1 MDDRH
6 RIKAK
11 IGPHEFEAEGKEA
24 IVIKQYDSFLA
35 ALKAMVAAPVAADI
49 GAKPAP
55 EQTKATLLLPD
66 APIPKDVLARVFR
79 DGDPLSLMHPPKTDK
94 ADADGLLMLIYG
106 YTEMVGKPD
115 VTAATLAV
123 AARKTGLNVD
133 RLSRSIAAHEAL
145 IGVSGMKKG
154 TRYTLNNRGIAEAKR
169 LILASVE

>member
-1 MDDRH
+1 MEDRH

-35 ALKAMVAAPVAADI
+35 AVKAMASAPQSHDA
-49 GAKPAP
+49 GAKLAP
-55 EQTKATLLLPD
+55 EQSKLRPD
-66 APIPKDVLARVFR
+66 AAIPKDVLARVFR

-106 YTEMVGKPD
+106 YTEMMGKPD
-115 VTAATLAV
+115 VTAATLAL
-123 AARKTGLNVD
+123 AARKTGLKVD
-133 RLSRSIAAHEAL
+133 RLSRSLAAHEAL
-145 IGVSGMKKG
+145 IGVSGAKKG

-169 LILASVE
+169 LILSSVE